1 MRNFNKHIQK
11 RYRKYRGYRECF
23 PNLSHLSLPSL
34 LFIILLSF
42 QSCQRSSQ
50 APSKGDEF
58 YTQASEMVGEGDYE
72 KTYQLL
78 RKAFASYQDVD
89 DKEGMASAWIAMAQ
103 IKTEDY
109 QSDSALYYVDQALTL
124 QVSDSMYAAL
134 LNEKGA
140 IFAIMG
146 EMKQAVRYI
155 RQAIELG
162 DKAFYGEDKAV
173 ACGNAAVAYR
183 RLGMPDSACY
193 FLEEGIQA
201 AQEVNDDEDLAFL
214 YNNLSTS
221 LATLGRQDEALD
233 ASQEAYEAA
242 VRADDMTEKLSAL
255 SNKGFF
261 LLKKGEVKK
270 SIQQLETILPQIDS
284 IQHYSLEL
292 KTLSYLL
299 QAYLVQDDTQK
310 INYYL
315 NICEQL
321 VKQVPSKGI
330 NAVALLQTMVD
341 IKLKKEDY
349 VGALSTLEQVDSA
362 ALSNGTYP
370 RDIYLKQRAICAAG
384 LGNFQRA
391 YNLSIEAAAV
401 NDTLR
406 GENVQRQLSELTQQL
421 KAQERETEIARL
433 NKTAARRQLYIAI
446 STMSFIILALL
457 VSSYIYWRHRREA
470 QAQAHKYV
478 EGLEKER
485 ARFAR
490 ELHDGACNELL
501 GIGMSISTQTA
512 NTDEVASRISQ
523 LRDTLRNISHELMP
537 PQFDTATLDEIL
549 NYYLQH
555 IQSPTL
561 TIHFSSQGDFS
572 TLPKHIAY
580 ELYRITQEAVGN
592 IISHASATE
601 AQVEITCN
609 PKEVALTIS
618 DNGQNSS
625 APNAHAPHGGIGL
638 QSIHDRAKS
647 IDASLNIS
655 NTNPGHQLTV
665 HKRISAKMRK
675 EG

>member
-1 MRNFNKHIQK
+1 MKHFKKHNQK
-11 RYRKYRGYRECF
+11 
-23 PNLSHLSLPSL
+23 NISDLPSKQKIQGHSSLFIFHFSLFIL
-34 LFIILLSF
+34 LFLPA
-42 QSCQRSSQ
+42 CQHPIQ
-50 APSKGDEF
+50 TPSKGDEF
-58 YTQASEMVGEGDYE
+58 YTQAEEMAGKGDYE

-78 RKAFASYQDVD
+78 RKTFASYQDVD

-201 AQEVNDDEDLAFL
+201 AQEVNDDEDLAYL

-221 LATLGRQDEALD
+221 LSTLGRQEEALD
-233 ASQEAYEAA
+233 ACQKAYEAA
-242 VRADDMTEKLSAL
+242 IRADDITEKLNSL
-255 SNKGFF
+255 SNKAFI
-261 LLKKGEVKK
+261 LMKKGEVKK
-270 SIQQLETILPQIDS
+270 STQLIENILPQIDS
-284 IQHYSLEL
+284 IQHYALEL

-299 QAYLVQDDTQK
+299 QAYLEQDDTQK

-315 NICEQL
+315 NLSEEL
-321 VKQVPSKGI
+321 VKQVPTNSI
-330 NAVALLQTMVD
+330 NAVGLLETMAN
-341 IKLKKEDY
+341 IKLKNGDY
-349 VGALSTLEQVDSA
+349 VGAFSTLEQVDST

-370 RDIYLKQRAICAAG
+370 RDIYLKQKAICAAG
-384 LGNFQRA
+384 LGNYRQA
-391 YNLSIEAAAV
+391 YNLSIEAAAIS
-401 NDTLR
+401 DTLR
-406 GENVQRQLSELTQQL
+406 GENVQRQLSELSEQL

-433 NKTAARRQLYIAI
+433 NKTVARRQLYIVLFA
-446 STMSFIILALL
+446 MSFIILALL
-457 VSSYIYWRHRREA
+457 TGIYIYLRRRREA

-501 GIGMSISTQTA
+501 GIGMAISTQMT
-512 NTDEVASRISQ
+512 NPEEVASRISQ

-537 PQFDTATLDEIL
+537 PQFDSATLDEIL
-549 NYYLQH
+549 HYYLQH

-561 TIHFSSQGDFS
+561 SIHFSSQGDFS

-592 IISHASATE
+592 IISHASATI
-601 AQVEITCN
+601 AQVDVNCN
-609 PKEVALTIS
+609 SKEVNLIIS
-618 DNGQNSS
+618 DNGQNTSS
-625 APNAHAPHGGIGL
+625 LNTHAPSGGIGL

-647 IDASLNIS
+647 IDATLNIS
-655 NTNPGHQLTV
+655 HDNQGTKITI
-665 HKRISAKMRK
+665 HKHISSKMNK
-675 EG
+675 EI